1 MFSTAA
7 ISLTLTLLL
16 NLVDQEYIE
25 HSDQNLKETNS
36 CASLLTNLSTET
48 SILNVGNN
56 SFPGPFNN
64 YHEDFRNTGL

>member
-36 CASLLTNLSTET
+36 C
-48 SILNVGNN
+48 
-56 SFPGPFNN
+56 GPFDKLV
-64 YHEDFRNTGL
+64 YWKLDLECREQQLSGPVY